1 MVPNPNSQDI
11 LINFHLTSI
20 FDHSI
25 FEAFSKVIQKL
36 LPQISQLEYLLN
48 HLLLA
53 SNIEQTFLFDVQTK
67 ISIATDS
74 SPTDMQVNFDRQ
86 KFKIEKKSF
95 CLSSSDRSERSFEN
109 ETRRFFDSPGRRI
122 RASE

>member
-1 MVPNPNSQDI
+1 MSNSNPQDI

-36 LPQISQLEYLLN
+36 IPQFGHLERLLNYLLTT
-48 HLLLA
+48 
-53 SNIEQTFLFDVQTK
+53 SNIEQAFLFDVQTK

-74 SPTDMQVNFDRQ
+74 SPTDMQVSYIFVKHDLKEVYRG
-86 KFKIEKKSF
+86 KKIA
-95 CLSSSDRSERSFEN
+95 
-109 ETRRFFDSPGRRI
+109 PPPH
-122 RASE
+122 

>member
-1 MVPNPNSQDI
+1 MTSGDPWSPQSAVSNSNPQDI

-36 LPQISQLEYLLN
+36 LPQFGHLERLLNYLL
-48 HLLLA
+48 A
-53 SNIEQTFLFDVQTK
+53 TSNIEQAFLFDVQTK

-74 SPTDMQVNFDRQ
+74 SPTDMQVRW
-86 KFKIEKKSF
+86 
-95 CLSSSDRSERSFEN
+95 SSC
-109 ETRRFFDSPGRRI
+109 
-122 RASE
+122 